1 MLTKTL
7 LSTSILLALSPAA
20 FAEKTTQF
28 DEVVVSATRTAQS
41 LDNTAA
47 SVAVISSKELEATMV
62 RDVADIFEYTPGV
75 TTSGSSRQGMQT
87 INIRG
92 IEGNR
97 IKILVDGVT
106 QSQAFDDGGPY
117 SFISSSAISI
127 EPDMLKSVEIVKG
140 AASSLHG
147 SDAIGGVVAFETKD
161 PRDFLKGDATTG
173 GQIKLSYASEDKSF
187 SEHVAIAHRSG
198 DLETLVAFTR
208 RDGQEPKNFGD
219 HKENYSI
226 SGQDSANNDLLLKLQ
241 YQLSEAHRI
250 EFTGE
255 MLRNQVDSDIVHS
268 SYKNYTGRDITKQYR
283 LGLKHIWFSDLPL
296 ADTITSRVSWQS
308 KEENGLTKRFQPAS
322 AGRPPYQPAN
332 NDNHQ
337 TKDYFYSDDKIELE
351 AQFDKLIT
359 LNNSEHNIMYGI
371 NLLSS
376 DISNINNEYN
386 SDPAT
391 PNQVIVYTPDAE
403 EQKIGLFIQNEIALL
418 NGNLIVTP
426 GLRYDSFRTE
436 PGDNAGKGLSK
447 FNDSAVTGR
456 LGTLYRLDPN
466 SAIFAQVSQGL
477 RSPNFTE
484 LYYSFSN
491 LAHGYVIEPN
501 PNLKSE
507 KSLSYELGYRHNNDF
522 SATDISLF
530 YSSYDDFIERVVTK
544 VESKI
549 NYHSYINLREAT
561 IKGVEL
567 SNQLKLD
574 ELLNAPRGLTTRLAA
589 NYTEG
594 KDGDGRPLNSIN
606 PWNVVAALNFDDPD
620 STWGTSL
627 KLNYTAGKSNRNIN
641 NDKATGGTENQVE
654 LSSSTI
660 FDITAYYKPIKDLTL
675 TAGIFNIADKE
686 YYRWNDIRGKNILD
700 NDYSQ
705 SKRNFAIT
713 AKYEF

>member
-106 QSQAFDDGGPY
+106 QSQAFDGGPY
-117 SFISSSAISI
+117 SFINSSAISI

-403 EQKIGLFIQNEIALL
+403 EQKIGLFIQNEIALF

-426 GLRYDSFRTE
+426 GLRYDSFSTD
-436 PGDNAGKGLSK
+436 PGENAGKGLSK
-447 FNDSAVTGR
+447 FSDSAITGR

-484 LYYSFSN
+484 LYYTFSN
-491 LAHGYVIEPN
+491 PAHGYVNEPN
-501 PNLKSE
+501 SNLKSE

-530 YSSYDDFIERVVTK
+530 YSSYDDFIEQVVTK
-544 VESKI
+544 VESRI
-549 NYHSYINLREAT
+549 NYYSYINLREAT

-574 ELLNAPRGLTTRLAA
+574 ELLNAPRGWTTRLTA